1 MIFKISV
8 DSCKLALN
16 LVAGNSG
23 KMSSR
28 RRVQSGDERDKLGMG
43 VGGEGGQQQ
52 DNGLEVEQEEDG
64 QVTANGRNPNER
76 QNQRRTRK

>member
-16 LVAGNSG
+16 LVVENSG